1 MSTAA
6 KAGRPGGRPTKSP
19 ARQQA
24 GRRPKHIPRRMCVA
38 CREHDAKR
46 GLLRIVRTP
55 EGTVELDPSGR
66 RNGRGAY
73 LCHRPA
79 CWERALGSGTL
90 ARSLNTTLTEETIV
104 VLRRH
109 AAALP
114 RADGDPEP
122 DAEGSIQTDG

>member
-1 MSTAA
+1 MAAAA
-6 KAGRPGGRPTKSP
+6 KAARSQSRPP
-19 ARQQA
+19 AAKGRQQA
-24 GRRPKHIPRRMCVA
+24 GLRPKHIPRRMCIA

-46 GLLRIVRTP
+46 GLFRIVRTP

-79 CWERALGSGTL
+79 CWERALSGGAL
-90 ARSLNTTLTEETIV
+90 ARSLNTTLTEDTIV

-114 RADGDPEP
+114 RADDDPEP
-122 DAEGSIQTDG
+122 SAEGSN